1 MDVKEFFRKRPA
13 DDVAMAVDFVMVSL
27 LLLFVGIWAW
37 RTYMTTAPYVDPDKY
52 PIRGIDVSAHNG
64 MINFESVADEGY
76 EFVFLKATE
85 GSSFRDTNLR
95 LNYEK
100 ATKAGLLVGVYHYFR
115 FDDDGVAQAQN
126 LLHSIGDRELDLG
139 IAVDVETEGNATGVP
154 PDSIKIRLR
163 DMTDYLNLRG
173 YRVLFY
179 SNRDGYYDLLLPEM
193 EGMPLW
199 ICSFQSNPI
208 EAEWTFWQYYHRGR
222 VLGINGD
229 VDLNAFSGSR
239 ADFRGFVLDSR
250 RVAGE

>member
-179 SNRDGYYDLLLPEM
+179 SNRDGY
-193 EGMPLW
+193 
-199 ICSFQSNPI
+199 
-208 EAEWTFWQYYHRGR
+208 
-222 VLGINGD
+222 
-229 VDLNAFSGSR
+229 
-239 ADFRGFVLDSR
+239 
-250 RVAGE
+250 